1 MNEKNLPQ
9 DYEHS
14 SLDEL
19 TKKAKEIIKSLE
31 NENDLN
37 NVFET
42 YQDLIRLNK
51 IIEKKFQKNF
61 KYLNEKTN
69 DKIKKLIKRK

>member
-1 MNEKNLPQ
+1 MKEKNLPQ

-19 TKKAKEIIKSLE
+19 TKKANEIIKALE

>member
-1 MNEKNLPQ
+1 MKEKNLPQ
-9 DYEHS
+9 DYDHS

-19 TKKAKEIIKSLE
+19 TKKANEIIKALE

>member
-19 TKKAKEIIKSLE
+19 TKKANEIIKALE

>member
-19 TKKAKEIIKSLE
+19 TKKANEIIKSLE